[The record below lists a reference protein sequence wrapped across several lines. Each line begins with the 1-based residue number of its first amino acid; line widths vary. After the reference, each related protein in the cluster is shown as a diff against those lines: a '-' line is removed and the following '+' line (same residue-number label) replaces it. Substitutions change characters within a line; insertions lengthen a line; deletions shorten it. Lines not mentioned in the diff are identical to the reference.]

1 MRLAS
6 SAPHVRLLLVTVLF
20 SCIRLTSNDRR
31 MTLYFVQ
38 FTGGYLV
45 RQGREN
51 EYGRERVGLAKRK
64 PRGGDGSGRESG
76 SRSA

>member
-1 MRLAS
+1 MAS

-20 SCIRLTSNDRR
+20 SYIRLTSNDRR

-45 RQGREN
+45 KQGEKTN
-51 EYGRERVGLAKRK
+51 TGEKELDWSSESHEEEMGAVVRVVPEAHN
-64 PRGGDGSGRESG
+64 
-76 SRSA
+76 